1 MLLEKITDEEL
12 EMITTY
18 RENYAFHTSATYYGH
33 YSFADS
39 REVLREWASAK
50 QELFKLFGENLILKK
65 DFTYERSNDQLM
77 DEFTKYFFNKE
88 DNVVSFYKE
97 YKKEMRSLTR
107 EAFGSFES
115 FDNKFYLTDMIEP
128 YCLAKG
134 KYTGPNIDLVFPNG
148 KTYRVTHGC
157 KISKALG
164 KIANGF
170 NIPCYEDFRIYH
182 SQVLNQKFLKGQLV
196 ISIHPL
202 DYMTMS
208 DNECGWD
215 SCMSWKKEGEYRQ
228 GTVEMMNSPCVVVAY
243 LESEKPM
250 TIGKH
255 TWSNKKWRQLF
266 VCDRAIIASIKDYPY
281 YNRHL
286 SEIVVDWLKE
296 LAEANLGR
304 EYGENQKYLDEYSNS
319 RYFHKNL
326 LDGDGVLTE
335 YVPSFYT
342 EMMYNDFGCVGDYH
356 VIAVNENLEPSD
368 FVWDRWNGNYKLEV
382 GYSGKSQCMICGK
395 VTSDMDSP
403 EMLNCE
409 DCGYVPRCSWCG
421 DTTPEDYL
429 VEFNGEYICQSCYED
444 NVRTCEYCN
453 EEFYYTHLKNV
464 VILPNLDKSQQK
476 EMYEKEMRK
485 NCWLEGYDE
494 RLDYNY
500 VPNAKFHVCEDCVE
514 GLKKEILAEGA
525 DFYYA
530 NGWRYENYLFVF
542 FDDLS
547 QATKKSYFPDVNN
560 SAEYVESLETT
571 GYWIRDLGKLRT
583 FSTLKDAFSSLEN

>member
-18 RENYAFHTSATYYGH
+18 RENYAFHTNVTYGH

-39 REVLREWASAK
+39 KEVLKEWASAK
-50 QELFKLFGENLILKK
+50 EELFKLFGENLILKK
-65 DFTYERSNDQLM
+65 DFTYERSSDQLM
-77 DEFTKYFFNKE
+77 DEFTNYFFNKK
-88 DNVVSFYKE
+88 DNVVFFYNE

-115 FDNKFYLTDMIEP
+115 FDNKFYLIDMVEP

-148 KTYRVTHGC
+148 KTYRVSNGC

-182 SQVLNQKFLKGQLV
+182 QQVLNQKFLKGQLV

-208 DNECGWD
+208 DNECGWE

-243 LESEKPM
+243 LEAEKPM

-266 VCDRAIIASIKDYPY
+266 VCDKAIIASIKDYPY

-304 EYGENQKYLDEYSNS
+304 EYGENQKYLDEYSGS

-335 YVPSFYT
+335 YSVSFYT
-342 EMMYNDFGCVGDYH
+342 EMMYNDFGCISDYH
-356 VIAVNENLEPSD
+356 VIAVNEDLEPSN
-368 FVWDRWNGNYKLEV
+368 FVWDRWDGNYKLKV
-382 GYSGKSQCMICGK
+382 NYSGNSQCMVCGK
-395 VTSDMDSP
+395 VTDQIDSP
-403 EMLNCE
+403 ELLNCE
-409 DCGYVPRCSWCG
+409 DCGYVTRCSWCE
-421 DTTPEDYL
+421 DVTPEDYL
-429 VEFNGEYICQSCYED
+429 IEFDGEYICQTCYDEH
-444 NVRTCEYCN
+444 VKSCEYC
-453 EEFYYTHLKNV
+453 EKEFYYSNLKNI
-464 VILPNLDKSQQK
+464 VILPKLDKRQQK
-476 EMYEKEMRK
+476 ELYEKGKEKRY
-485 NCWLEGYDE
+485 WLYEGYDE
-494 RLDYNY
+494 RLNYNY
-500 VPNAKFHVCEDCVE
+500 LPNVQFRVCNDCIDN
-514 GLKKEILAEGA
+514 LKEEILVQGA
-525 DFYYA
+525 NFYYTDD
-530 NGWRYENYLFVF
+530 WRYDNYLFVF
-542 FDDLS
+542 FDELGH
-547 QATKKSYFPDVNN
+547 AARESYCQGIKTNT
-560 SAEYVESLETT
+560 EYIEKMENT
-571 GYWIRDLGKLRT
+571 GYWIRDLGKLKVFSRT
-583 FSTLKDAFSSLEN
+583 ED